1 MQRCG
6 LVKNTPTEGI
16 EPSAIRLKA
25 GRSATELCGWCVFWC
40 TCTRAQI
47 GTPKLSYKTKT
58 KTNAPMEGL
67 EPPTSRH
74 IGRLLSAAELRG
86 FIRDGPV
93 RHVNISVPGNGGLRH
108 QQKCVSHHE

>member
-25 GRSATELCGWCVFWC
+25 GRSATELCGWCVSWC
-40 TCTRAQI
+40 TCTRVQI

-58 KTNAPMEGL
+58 KTNAPTEGL
-67 EPPTSRH
+67 EPPTSRLKA
-74 IGRLLSAAELRG
+74 GYSQPLSYA
-86 FIRDGPV
+86 
-93 RHVNISVPGNGGLRH
+93 GLY
-108 QQKCVSHHE
+108 VTALTAMSI